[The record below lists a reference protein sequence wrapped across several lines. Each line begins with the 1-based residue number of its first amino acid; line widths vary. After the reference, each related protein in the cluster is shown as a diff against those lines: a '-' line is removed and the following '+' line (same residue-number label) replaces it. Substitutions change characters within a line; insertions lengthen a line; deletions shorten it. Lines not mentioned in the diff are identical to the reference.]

1 MTSDVAT
8 QRIHGLQATIQPIRA
23 VSMRALLSSFALLVA
38 TILTLSIN
46 PLLIIHSMDY
56 DKDGD
61 IWWHIR
67 VGDWISQHHALP
79 RVAIFSQY
87 SDHHW
92 TAYSWC
98 FDLLVSG
105 FHSIFGLLGIPW
117 LLLCIVILIALAL
130 LLSFRRVAGNAWGA
144 WAIATPVALV
154 AHIDAL
160 RPMSLTVLFFVFELL
175 LIFEAE
181 RAGDD
186 RMLYRLAPLFAIWAN
201 CHIQFVYGIAVFGL
215 YLASRIL
222 SWIATEK
229 YQNNRITIFS
239 PANLK
244 LASFG
249 GLAIAASCIG
259 PNGWQPYRVAIG
271 YAHQTFAYR
280 VISEL
285 QAMNFRSLDHY
296 ILVVV
301 IMAACF
307 AVGKPSWHDCFR
319 PGLMLMTAL
328 VSFRSTRD
336 MWFAAIS
343 AGFVMAEAIRLWA
356 GQQTEESPRTATIPR
371 WDIAAYALAAVF
383 ATTAMFRYGA
393 HNGMTTAGM
402 IREIETT
409 YPIRATEFIRNSRLP
424 GPIFNSMNW
433 GGFLIYN
440 LPGEPVSIDPRT
452 DIYEDGLLARSLA
465 TGNAVKIESDT
476 SLARSRLVILERKLP
491 LTAAL
496 AVNSNYHLVYQDNV
510 AVIFTKNATAQ

>member
-1 MTSDVAT
+1 MAT
-8 QRIHGLQATIQPIRA
+8 KRIHGLQATIQPVQTLSIRT
-23 VSMRALLSSFALLVA
+23 LLSSFALLVA
-38 TILTLSIN
+38 TMLTLSIN
-46 PLLIIHSMDY
+46 PLLIIHSKDY

-67 VGDWISQHHALP
+67 VGDWIAQHHALP

-87 SDHHW
+87 SDRPW

-105 FHSIFGLLGIPW
+105 FHSIFGLTGIPS

-130 LLSFRRVAGNAWGA
+130 VLSFRHVAGNAWGA
-144 WAIATPVALV
+144 WAVATPLALV

-160 RPMSLTVLFFVFELL
+160 RPMSLTVLFFIFELL

-181 RAGDD
+181 RTGDD

-215 YLASRIL
+215 YLGSRIL
-222 SWIATEK
+222 SRIATEK
-229 YQNNRITIFS
+229 DQNNRIAIFH
-239 PANLK
+239 PTNLK
-244 LASFG
+244 LAGFG

-259 PNGWQPYRVAIG
+259 PNGWRPYKVAIG

-280 VISEL
+280 VISEF

-307 AVGKPSWHDCFR
+307 AVGRPSWRDCFR

-343 AGFVMAEAIRLWA
+343 AGFVIAEAIRLSA
-356 GQQTEESPRTATIPR
+356 GQQTEESPRTTTIPR
-371 WDIAAYALAAVF
+371 WDIAAYALATVLA
-383 ATTAMFRYGA
+383 ATAMFRYGM

-402 IREIETT
+402 IREIDMT
-409 YPIRATEFIRNSRLP
+409 YPIRATEFIRNSHP
-424 GPIFNSMNW
+424 SGPIFNSMNW

-452 DIYEDGLLARSLA
+452 DVYGDQLLARSLA
-465 TGNAVKIESDT
+465 TGNAMKIASDT
-476 SLARSRLVILERKLP
+476 SLARSRLVILERTLP
-491 LTAAL
+491 LASAL
-496 AVNSNYHLVYQDNV
+496 AANSNYHLVYQDNV
-510 AVIFTKNATAQ
+510 AVVFTKEATAQ